1 MFLKC
6 FCHRNDP
13 LFKVEGFF
21 MIENDNTPQWMI
33 SGRDRILES
42 MGYDL
47 NSEVSVY
54 EQFLQRHYEA
64 LVLNPA
70 PKELP
75 KQYKNKPGPP
85 KGSKFINGK
94 MVPPTLQ
101 KNN

>member
-1 MFLKC
+1 
-6 FCHRNDP
+6 
-13 LFKVEGFF
+13 

-75 KQYKNKPGPP
+75 KQYKNKPGPR

-94 MVPPTLQ
+94 YIRPESDEAQGALSNAQ
-101 KNN
+101 DALS